1 MKLLHLADLHIGKL
15 LHKHS
20 LLEDQALI
28 LKQILDIAE
37 QEKPDAVLI
46 AGDLYQRSN
55 PSPEAMTLC
64 SSFLT
69 SISELGLPCYLIS
82 GNHDSAERIQ
92 YLSSFAERCGI
103 HIAGGK
109 PGEITEFLQDDE
121 YGTVHF
127 HLLPYLTPL
136 FMQQNSAEDQKTVC
150 TYEEAV
156 RTAISSHPPLPAAD
170 RHVMI
175 CHQFLTGAACCDSE
189 ELAVGGM
196 DNIPVSLFDDYDY
209 AALGHLHGPQYVGR
223 ETVRY
228 AGSPLKY
235 SFSEINQKKSVT
247 IAELKEK
254 GHVQIR
260 LIPLQAPREMRIVS
274 GLFEELMQQPVCGD
288 YVQIQLN
295 DTLPPPDAA
304 RMLRSVY
311 PNLLLLTVQNGKQQE
326 DSFVEAVTL
335 PEQSDFKLLLKEFYA
350 SQNNGKTITEAQ
362 ESLIRQLTLR
372 MEQEV
377 NTE

>member
-20 LLEDQALI
+20 LLDDQAAV
-28 LKQILDIAE
+28 LKQILQIAE
-37 QEKPDAVLI
+37 SEQPDCVLI

-69 SISELGLPCYLIS
+69 SVSEMGLPCYLIS

-92 YLSSFAERCGI
+92 YLSAFAERCGI

-109 PGEITEFLQDDE
+109 PGEITEFVQNDE
-121 YGTVHF
+121 YGPVHF

-136 FMQQNSAEDQKTVC
+136 RLRQSADDALPEICSYED
-150 TYEEAV
+150 AV
-156 RTAISSHPPLPAAD
+156 RTAIDRHPPLPAGD

-175 CHQFLTGAACCDSE
+175 CHQFLTGAACCESE

-196 DNIPVSLFDDYDY
+196 DNISVSLFDQYDY
-209 AALGHLHGPQYVGR
+209 VALGHLHGPQYVGR
-223 ETVRY
+223 EAVRY

-247 IAELKEK
+247 IVELKEK
-254 GHVQIR
+254 GNIQIR
-260 LIPLQAPREMRIVS
+260 LIPLQAPHEMRIIT
-274 GLFEELMQQPVCGD
+274 GELEELMQQPLCED
-288 YVQIQLN
+288 YVQIRLT
-295 DTLPPPDAA
+295 DLLPPPDAS
-304 RMLRSVY
+304 RQLRSVF
-311 PNLLLLTVQNGKQQE
+311 PNLLLLTVENGKQQE
-326 DSFVEAVTL
+326 DRMVETVTL
-335 PEQSDFKLLLKEFYA
+335 PEQSDFMTLLQEFYS
-350 SQNNGKTITEAQ
+350 SQNGGNAMTETQ
-362 ESLIRQLTLR
+362 KELSIRLTQKL
-372 MEQEV
+372 EQEV
-377 NTE
+377 TAE